1 MGTRKELIAAYRAK
15 GGIYTL
21 STKNADMVKLIEEEA
36 GVPPEGTGIPPVEQ
50 PVVPVA
56 PVTTLEGQN
65 SQLMDILLS
74 ITADIKNLKTD
85 WQEFQKAYP
94 RNTEVFSIGK
104 VSVEAQPMEVKQ
116 ENGST
121 FLTQV
126 PVDLLKAA
134 KDILGEKFTFECDA
148 LKDRPAFMF
157 TVIVPKEYSTSDVED
172 KRSRVI
178 DNALGANGVREWC
191 TLVKANVIKTLGI
204 SIKV

>member
-1 MGTRKELIAAYRAK
+1 MTRKELIAAYKAK
-15 GGIYTL
+15 GGVYTI
-21 STKNADMVKLIEEEA
+21 STKNADMVKLIGEEA
-36 GVPPEGTGIPPVEQ
+36 PVEQ
-50 PVVPVA
+50 PVA
-56 PVTTLEGQN
+56 PVFTPEEPN

-104 VSVEAQPMEVKQ
+104 APVEAQPMEVKQ

-134 KDILGEKFTFECDA
+134 KDILGEKFAFECDA

-191 TLVKANVIKTLGI
+191 ALVKQNVIKTLGI
-204 SIKV
+204 KISV

>member
-1 MGTRKELIAAYRAK
+1 MTRKELIAAYKAK
-15 GGIYTL
+15 GGVYAL
-21 STKNADMVKLIEEEA
+21 STKNADMVKMLEGEPEEA
-36 GVPPEGTGIPPVEQ
+36 PVEQ
-50 PVVPVA
+50 PVA
-56 PVTTLEGQN
+56 PVSTPEEPN

-94 RNTEVFSIGK
+94 RSPEVFSIGK
-104 VSVEAQPMEVKQ
+104 ALVEAQPMEVKQ

-134 KDILGEKFTFECDA
+134 KEILGEKFSFECDA

-157 TVIVPKEYSTSDVED
+157 TVIVPKEYSNSDVED

-191 TLVKANVIKTLGI
+191 SLVKANVIKTLGI